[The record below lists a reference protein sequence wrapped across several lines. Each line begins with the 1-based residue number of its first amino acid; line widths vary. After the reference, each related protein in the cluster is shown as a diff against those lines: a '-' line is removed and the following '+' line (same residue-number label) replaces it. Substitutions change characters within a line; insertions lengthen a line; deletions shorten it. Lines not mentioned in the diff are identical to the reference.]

1 MADTRPARLFG
12 ITTTLSGLGDG
23 IIANSL
29 TFNDTVETARAQDE
43 KGMTLDIAAFTMAKE
58 VTIDGLFTSA
68 GAEVGTKIT
77 LGDRDYLISTINK
90 TESNTDFQRAS
101 ITAQGA
107 DVDTVI
113 HPLSAVQA

>member
-43 KGMTLDIAAFTMAKE
+43 KGKVLDIAAFTASKE
-58 VTIDGLFTSA
+58 VTIDGLFTATGVNA
-68 GAEVGTKIT
+68 GDQIT
-77 LGDRDYLISTINK
+77 LGDRDYLIASVNK

-101 ITAQGA
+101 VTAQGA